1 MDLPDDKQ
9 EPDAADES
17 DDPLSTRERPN
28 RRSGEL
34 QRFRGVPLG
43 WQFQAAAEEC
53 RMKNDMCSFFLNAF
67 L

>member
-34 QRFRGVPLG
+34 QRSRGVPLG
-43 WQFQAAAEEC
+43 WSCLSFK
-53 RMKNDMCSFFLNAF
+53 RRLKNNE
-67 L
+67 